1 MAADILTNGTRI
13 LKENEMGLDMYLR
26 GKKRVNGVVVEGEEV
41 TQVEIEVGYWRKDWD
56 LHELI
61 GDVIGVEI
69 ENCKDYGICEDELVD
84 LIDLIRGGAITEY
97 DEEAKERTTAQLN
110 RALELA
116 RKGWSIEYHGWW

>member
-1 MAADILTNGTRI
+1 
-13 LKENEMGLDMYLR
+13 MGLDMYLR